1 MKIKI
6 AVAAII
12 GLASIGALH
21 SALRAQEEQAA
32 RSVWEGVYTEE
43 QARRGAELYA
53 QECASCHGPLLTGT
67 GEEAPPLASPGF
79 LANWNGLT
87 VGDLLERVR
96 RSMPPNKTGRLS
108 REKNVDILAHVLSV
122 NGFPPGK
129 TELARE
135 TERLKQI
142 RIDAT
147 KPTN

>member
-67 GEEAPPLASPGF
+67 GEEAPDDFVALPDRQEHDRG
-79 LANWNGLT
+79 G
-87 VGDLLERVR
+87 
-96 RSMPPNKTGRLS
+96 GRLA
-108 REKNVDILAHVLSV
+108 RDDR
-122 NGFPPGK
+122 GGRPG
-129 TELARE
+129 R
-135 TERLKQI
+135 
-142 RIDAT
+142 
-147 KPTN
+147 